1 MEAAAQAAHT
11 KLPKGVIVLLVVLR
25 MSWGNL
31 LIYISN
37 FNIYVFF
44 FFNMYFEISRFQ
56 LVVIQSF
63 LLARFIFPFLTEIFT
78 VP

>member
-31 LIYISN
+31 LIYITN

-44 FFNMYFEISRFQ
+44 FFLTCTLKF
-56 LVVIQSF
+56 LVF
-63 LLARFIFPFLTEIFT
+63 NLW
-78 VP
+78 

>member
-56 LVVIQSF
+56 LVIQSF

>member
-44 FFNMYFEISRFQ
+44 FLTCTLKFLVFN
-56 LVVIQSF
+56 LW
-63 LLARFIFPFLTEIFT
+63 
-78 VP
+78 